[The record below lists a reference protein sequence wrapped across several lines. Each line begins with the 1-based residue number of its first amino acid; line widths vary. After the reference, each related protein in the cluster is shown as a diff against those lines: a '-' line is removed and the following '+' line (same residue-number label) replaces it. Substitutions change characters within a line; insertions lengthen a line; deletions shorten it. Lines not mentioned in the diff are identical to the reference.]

1 MTANVI
7 TDEGMQDSFRNFQ
20 QIVGVKDFFSPLY
33 NVPTAES
40 SLGQVSSN
48 YLGV

>member
-20 QIVGVKDFFSPLY
+20 QIVGVKDFFFLSNIMCQQPNLHSVKCPLI
-33 NVPTAES
+33 S
-40 SLGQVSSN
+40 
-48 YLGV
+48 